1 MPLVDQDQTFFK
13 GVFPTKYRCVFY
25 LALNLYNTYLARK
38 SSLYALI
45 LLGCGSLIVEINEVL
60 K

>member
-1 MPLVDQDQTFFK
+1 MQLVDQDQTFFK
-13 GVFPTKYRCVFY
+13 GVFPTKYRCVFVLTLGLSKPY
-25 LALNLYNTYLARK
+25 FARK